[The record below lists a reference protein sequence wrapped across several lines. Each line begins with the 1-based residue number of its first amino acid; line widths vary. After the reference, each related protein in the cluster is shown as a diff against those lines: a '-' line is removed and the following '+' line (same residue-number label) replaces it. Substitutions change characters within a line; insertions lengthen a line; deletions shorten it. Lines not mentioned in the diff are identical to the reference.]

1 MEHLT
6 QYHINMPLTQLNYP
20 IIHQTVNWTG
30 ELPFFV
36 EAYTI
41 YSTMNICSWEVFEC
55 QCFSP
60 VLKWQICIQAL
71 QSIWLGVPPSVYI
84 L

>member
-6 QYHINMPLTQLNYP
+6 QYHINMPLTQLNYL

-41 YSTMNICSWEVFEC
+41 YNEYT
-55 QCFSP
+55 Q
-60 VLKWQICIQAL
+60 
-71 QSIWLGVPPSVYI
+71 LGSV
-84 L
+84 